1 MQSSPALGA
10 VLCAETEKRR
20 IVESNLVGEEYYP
33 LHSKRAVDGSQN
45 LYRETAP
52 AIGRFCEYR
61 CMMWQES
68 DLFSLERNGNQLVRL
83 LHISLKAFLIA
94 CHSAFRHGDT
104 DQ

>member
-1 MQSSPALGA
+1 MQSSLALGA
-10 VLCAETEKRR
+10 VLCAETEKGR
-20 IVESNLVGEEYYP
+20 IVESNLVGEEFIR
-33 LHSKRAVDGSQN
+33 SIRNGQWDGSQN

-68 DLFSLERNGNQLVRL
+68 DLFPLERNGNQFVRL

-94 CHSAFRHGDT
+94 CHSAFRHGNT